1 MMNPEVIEAGNCV
14 NTKKLKDIQKLL
26 KKHYGGGWEADSSLQ
41 FYTTVISASQPG
53 NCSSQEEENLCCP
66 LIESGELTV

>member
-14 NTKKLKDIQKLL
+14 NRKKLKDIQKLL
-26 KKHYGGGWEADSSLQ
+26 KKHYGEEWETDSSLQ
-41 FYTTVISASQPG
+41 FYTTANSACQPG

-66 LIESGELTV
+66 PVESEELLV